1 VLPSRSMESKHLSC
15 EIKIKIKIKIK
26 KHILIFRGG
35 GKKRDGV

>member
-1 VLPSRSMESKHLSC
+1 MESKHLSC
-15 EIKIKIKIKIK
+15 EIKIKIK

>member
-1 VLPSRSMESKHLSC
+1 MESKHLSC
-15 EIKIKIKIKIK
+15 EIKIKIKIK